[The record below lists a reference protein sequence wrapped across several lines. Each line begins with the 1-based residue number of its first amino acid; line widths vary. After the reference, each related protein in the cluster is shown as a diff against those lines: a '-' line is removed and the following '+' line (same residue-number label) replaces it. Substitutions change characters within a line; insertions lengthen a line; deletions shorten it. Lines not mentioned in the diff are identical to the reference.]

1 MVRKNA
7 FQQWQELLGTFLS
20 MSCLH
25 LVICKAMPLMVQSC
39 KVMQTRNDW
48 SNACVRV
55 GGWRALSRKL
65 VLPKVINI
73 IITIIVNIINT
84 NIIIVRVG

>member
-1 MVRKNA
+1 MVGKNA

-25 LVICKAMPLMVQSC
+25 LVICKAMPMMVQSC

-48 SNACVRV
+48 ATACVRV
-55 GGWRALSRKL
+55 WAGGALFPGS
-65 VLPKVINI
+65 
-73 IITIIVNIINT
+73 
-84 NIIIVRVG
+84 